1 MHGGVLITWGPLGP
15 ITSHWRLISDT
26 IYPGSSILNPIGLSD
41 RPKDNEEQISFD
53 HLDIGLPKALLL
65 SGREG
70 RLSMLFRRWLQDVLD
85 VWLDKN
91 LNCAFQKNIQLP
103 LSQRR
108 HSSSSSQLSVMQ
120 KPQKMQTQLCCFT
133 HSPLQQDLKTEAF
146 AQGSSN
152 SGGEPMLNQEF
163 KFSFS
168 VLTDFSV
175 HFDCGWNKGNPRLSN
190 TYALLHLVS
199 NCACG
204 FLFFLCTSKK
214 ASGAVSSVPFLCWT
228 SPAPSASPS
237 TESPSPDHLSGL
249 CWTLLDLIQ

>member
-15 ITSHWRLISDT
+15 ITSHWRLISHT
-26 IYPGSSILNPIGLSD
+26 IYLGSSILNPIGLSD
-41 RPKDNEEQISFD
+41 RPKDNEQQISFD

-133 HSPLQQDLKTEAF
+133 HPPLQQDLKTQGLRHLLKA
-146 AQGSSN
+146 AQTLGWSLCWIRNWN
-152 SGGEPMLNQEF
+152 SHFLCSQIFQYTLTVAGTRATQDCLTPIFCSIWFQMVSVASC
-163 KFSFS
+163 SFS
-168 VLTDFSV
+168 VPPKKHLELFPLCLSCAEQAQLPLPLPAQSPPALTTSV
-175 HFDCGWNKGNPRLSN
+175 
-190 TYALLHLVS
+190 
-199 NCACG
+199 
-204 FLFFLCTSKK
+204 
-214 ASGAVSSVPFLCWT
+214 ASA
-228 SPAPSASPS
+228 
-237 TESPSPDHLSGL
+237 GL
-249 CWTLLDLIQ
+249 Y